1 MTAADV
7 IQPSASTASTG
18 KGIRY
23 IGNWA
28 YAYSGLISSSGS
40 EGSPISILE
49 FTTGAG
55 IIVAKFS
62 CCKSDANTERG
73 LFAITL
79 NGAVVAKQFFRTNQA
94 GYDETFPMVFKI
106 LLPPFTKVQLLSGF
120 ENPTGD
126 VTGSM
131 TGRVYG
137 AD

>member
-1 MTAADV
+1 MVEAEG
-7 IQPSASTASTG
+7 IPPTASVVVPG
-18 KGIRY
+18 LSLNYVGD
-23 IGNWA
+23 WVFA
-28 YAYSGLISSSGS
+28 FSGLISSSGS

-55 IIVAKFS
+55 IIVGNFS

-106 LLPPFTKVQLLSGF
+106 LLPPFTEVQLLSGF
-120 ENPTGD
+120 ESPSGD

-131 TGRVYG
+131 TGRVY
-137 AD
+137 DV